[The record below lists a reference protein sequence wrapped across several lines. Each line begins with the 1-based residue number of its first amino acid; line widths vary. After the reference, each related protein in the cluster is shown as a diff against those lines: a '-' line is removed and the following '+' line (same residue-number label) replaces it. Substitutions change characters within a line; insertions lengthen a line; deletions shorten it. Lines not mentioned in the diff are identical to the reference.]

1 MMKKTIIQY
10 ISNHLLAGKPNTEVS
25 DTEDLL
31 GSGLVD
37 SMGIMKLINFIES
50 EFEVKVPPEDMT
62 IENFMTVQ
70 DIEEYLQKR
79 SESA

>member
-1 MMKKTIIQY
+1 MKNIIIQY
-10 ISNHLLAGKPNTEVS
+10 IRKTLLAGKSNIEVS
-25 DTEDLL
+25 ETEDLL
-31 GSGLVD
+31 GSGLID

-70 DIEEYLQKR
+70 DIEGYLQKR